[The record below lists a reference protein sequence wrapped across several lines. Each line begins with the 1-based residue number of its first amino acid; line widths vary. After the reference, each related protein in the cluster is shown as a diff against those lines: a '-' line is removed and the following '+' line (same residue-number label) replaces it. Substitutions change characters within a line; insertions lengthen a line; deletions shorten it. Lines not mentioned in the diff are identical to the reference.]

1 MRRLWVVLLP
11 FCHGFIAP
19 RAPSTC
25 LSAMSASPPHQDGLP
40 APRAGASPAAAL
52 RSWAAATALAVGVL
66 SAGGPLGA
74 PPPRAFAAELTEDQR
89 VLAETWRIVDKL
101 FVDRTFNGLDWFAA
115 RQDVL
120 KKRYASPDDA
130 YAAAGKLVGRLGDE
144 YTRYLPPAQYNGL
157 VAATTSDRSVAGVG
171 VTLENDKRAGG
182 AVTIVA
188 VQQGAPAE
196 AAGLRAGDVLLA
208 VDGASL
214 TTGEGGAPLTADDA
228 AGMLRGVPGT
238 GVAIK
243 FARDGDAPDAA
254 PREAK
259 ATRAQIQI
267 KGVSG
272 VLAPLRGESL
282 GVVRIAQFTQST
294 ADEVAAELKALRA
307 QGAQAF
313 AIDLRRN
320 AGGFLGG
327 GIDTARLLLP
337 RGATITTVVDKTGA
351 ELKYDAVE
359 DGPEAATPLYVVVD
373 EKTASASEVLTAAL
387 LDNGRATVVGGPRTF
402 GKGIIQTIEPIREG
416 RAGGVAVTVAR
427 YRTPAGNYINKVGV
441 TADRPTDCPSSL
453 EAVKCIEKTL

>member
-1 MRRLWVVLLP
+1 MGSEMCIR
-11 FCHGFIAP
+11 
-19 RAPSTC
+19 
-25 LSAMSASPPHQDGLP
+25 
-40 APRAGASPAAAL
+40 
-52 RSWAAATALAVGVL
+52 
-66 SAGGPLGA
+66 
-74 PPPRAFAAELTEDQR
+74 
-89 VLAETWRIVDKL
+89 
-101 FVDRTFNGLDWFAA
+101 DR
-115 RQDVL
+115 
-120 KKRYASPDDA
+120 
-130 YAAAGKLVGRLGDE
+130 
-144 YTRYLPPAQYNGL
+144 
-157 VAATTSDRSVAGVG
+157 
-171 VTLENDKRAGG
+171 
-182 AVTIVA
+182 
-188 VQQGAPAE
+188 
-196 AAGLRAGDVLLA
+196 
-208 VDGASL
+208 
-214 TTGEGGAPLTADDA
+214 
-228 AGMLRGVPGT
+228 
-238 GVAIK
+238 
-243 FARDGDAPDAA
+243 
-254 PREAK
+254 
-259 ATRAQIQI
+259 I

-272 VLAPLRGESL
+272 AIAPLRGESV

-313 AIDLRRN
+313 AFDLRRN

-387 LDNGRATVVGGPRTF
+387 RDNGRATVVGGPRTF